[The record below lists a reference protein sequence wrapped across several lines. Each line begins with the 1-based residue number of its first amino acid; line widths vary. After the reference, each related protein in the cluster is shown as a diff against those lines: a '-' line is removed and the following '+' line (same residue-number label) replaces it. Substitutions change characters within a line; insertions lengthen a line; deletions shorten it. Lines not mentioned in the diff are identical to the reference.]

1 LGCSGF
7 EDPAMPAILPRE
19 DWRVGRRRMIRLS
32 NIYIRRMDESVRL
45 DKRTRGDDDL
55 SAPM

>member
-1 LGCSGF
+1 VLGLWA
-7 EDPAMPAILPRE
+7 PAMPAILPRE
-19 DWRVGRRRMIRLS
+19 DWRVGGCRMICLS
-32 NIYIRRMDESVRL
+32 NISIRRTDESVRL